1 MATIT
6 NALTTF
12 ARQTAS
18 TPGKLVPERRLPPMI
33 IGAIV
38 LPCGLFWFA
47 WTSHPG
53 TPWPAQVVGAIPISG
68 AMFVI
73 FIQGLKYII
82 DVYLL
87 YANSAI
93 SSNTFVRSFFGAG
106 FPLFGTAMYHKLG
119 VDWATSLLGF
129 LSIALAPVPIVF
141 YIYGQKIRALSRSS
155 MNKT

>member
-1 MATIT
+1 
-6 NALTTF
+6 
-12 ARQTAS
+12 
-18 TPGKLVPERRLPPMI
+18 
-33 IGAIV
+33 
-38 LPCGLFWFA
+38 
-47 WTSHPG
+47 
-53 TPWPAQVVGAIPISG
+53 
-68 AMFVI
+68 MFVI
-73 FIQGLKYII
+73 FIQGLKYIV

-87 YANSAI
+87 CANSAI

-106 FPLFGTAMYHKLG
+106 FPLFGAAMYHKLG